1 MSQFMIV
8 CQMWRTRPTLW
19 MPTNLTVKE
28 HPMTR
33 TTPRLPHLTD
43 AIFLTDG
50 GTETWLMYKRGFEL
64 PEFSAFH
71 LLNDQKSAAALRE
84 YYTAFAN
91 VAVILGTPFIFDS
104 LTYRASRDWG
114 ALLGYSAQS
123 LAEMNHKCFD
133 LYRACAAEA
142 GLSEENTVV
151 SGCIGPKGDA
161 YKTNQELTAQ
171 SAEAYHAEQIDTFKA
186 AGADI
191 VTALTLNTT
200 AEAIGIARASAKAEI
215 PSVISFTI
223 EKDRKLRSGE
233 TLRQAI
239 ETVDAA
245 TSNAPAYYMI
255 NCSHPV
261 DFGPALSAEPW
272 ASRIRGLRANASS
285 LDHGTLCQLGHLEEG
300 NPDELASQYVDI
312 RASYPNMNVFG
323 GCCGT
328 DHVHVEKI
336 GRALL
341 KTA

>member
-1 MSQFMIV
+1 
-8 CQMWRTRPTLW
+8 
-19 MPTNLTVKE
+19 
-28 HPMTR
+28 MTR
-33 TTPRLPHLTD
+33 NTARLPHLTD
-43 AIFLTDG
+43 EIFLTDG

-71 LLNDQKSAAALRE
+71 LLNDEGSTQALRE
-84 YYTAFAN
+84 YYTAFAEI
-91 VAVILGTPFIFDS
+91 AVKLGTPFIFDS

-114 ALLGYSAQS
+114 ALLGYSTEA
-123 LAEMNHKCFD
+123 LAEMNHRCFA
-133 LYRACAAEA
+133 LYRECAAEA
-142 GLSEENTVV
+142 GLTAENTVI

-161 YKTNQELTAQ
+161 YKTNVDLTAEN
-171 SAEAYHAEQIDTFKA
+171 AESYHSEQIETFKV

-200 AEAIGIARASAKAEI
+200 DEAIGIARAAAKAGL
-215 PSVISFTI
+215 PSVIAFTI

-233 TLRQAI
+233 TLGQAI

-245 TSNAPAYYMI
+245 TSCAPAYYMI

-261 DFGPALSAEPW
+261 DFGPALESKPW
-272 ASRIRGLRANASS
+272 ADRIRGLRANAST

-300 NPDELASQYVDI
+300 DPDELAGQYVDI
-312 RASYPNMNVFG
+312 RADHPKMNVFG

-341 KTA
+341 AAA